1 MTTYE
6 KILKKFE
13 LPDDVKSP
21 YKLKHFKRYDMA
33 GMFKEL
39 GYKVG
44 AEIGVYKGE
53 YSEILCVQNPN
64 LKLYCIDPWTVYETK
79 ENEFYSQNQE
89 ALDSFY
95 EETKQRLAPYNCEI
109 VKKTSME
116 AVEDFAPNSLDFVY
130 IDANHD
136 FDHVTEDL
144 REWAKIVRT
153 DGIVSGHDYGHY
165 KHKDR
170 SLGAKKAIDNYVGE
184 HGVKLFLVNRN
195 FQTSWFFVK

>member
-109 VKKTSME
+109 IKKTSME

-170 SLGAKKAIDNYVGE
+170 SLC
-184 HGVKLFLVNRN
+184 L
-195 FQTSWFFVK
+195 